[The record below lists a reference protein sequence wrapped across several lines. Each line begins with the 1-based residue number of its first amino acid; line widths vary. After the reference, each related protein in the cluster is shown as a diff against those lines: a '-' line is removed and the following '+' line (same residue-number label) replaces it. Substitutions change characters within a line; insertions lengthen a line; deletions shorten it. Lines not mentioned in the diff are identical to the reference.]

1 MRSSDK
7 TIRLDRPRAS
17 QHTQRIPA
25 QGPHRARGSAQPGR
39 RPQGPPPA
47 HRPGRPQPTP
57 PPSPQPPVRQE
68 PVPAGPRSKPV
79 HQSPQKGKRKA
90 PPGCGCL
97 VSLVFIFLILL
108 AAFAGYW
115 VFSARQVPPPISS
128 LPEAEQQAEAL
139 DRASRNTA
147 FLLVG
152 DDERAA
158 GEQARSD
165 TMLYMV
171 LRPVDKKIGLLSF
184 PRDSLVNIPGYG
196 EDKLNAAFAYGGMD
210 LLTKTVTD
218 LTDAPIDH
226 TCLINFSGFEKMV
239 DAIGGV
245 TIDVPQKMYKPE
257 EGIDLE
263 PGKQRLKGHDA
274 LAFVRWRDDG
284 LGDIGRMERQ
294 KEFISAFT
302 KECRFL
308 WPWQVARLG
317 WAVHTAVET
326 DLSPLESLKLVVDM
340 AGMGKEAVE
349 VDHLTL
355 DPEYIN
361 GISYVLLDPG
371 DVHRTIQRI
380 SYGVELNK
388 S

>member
-25 QGPHRARGSAQPGR
+25 QRPHRARGSAQPGR

-47 HRPGRPQPTP
+47 HRPQPTP

-68 PVPAGPRSKPV
+68 PVPDRPRSKPV

-263 PGKQRLKGHDA
+263 PGKQKLNGHDA

-294 KEFISAFT
+294 KEFISAFA

-317 WAVHTAVET
+317 WAIHTTVET

>member
-25 QGPHRARGSAQPGR
+25 QRPHRARGSAQPGR

-47 HRPGRPQPTP
+47 HRPQPTP

-68 PVPAGPRSKPV
+68 PVPAGPRSRPV

-349 VDHLTL
+349 VDHFTL

>member
-25 QGPHRARGSAQPGR
+25 QRPHRARGSAQPGR

-47 HRPGRPQPTP
+47 HRPQPTP
-57 PPSPQPPVRQE
+57 PPSPQSPVRQE
-68 PVPAGPRSKPV
+68 PAPTGPRSRPV

-152 DDERAA
+152 DDERVA

-349 VDHLTL
+349 VDHFTL